1 MGRGMRQSVTTDANF
16 RHQGMGNRASGS
28 GTHSPA
34 DHIAN
39 VAASPLSEDEKRLVS
54 YQYSEEMLARDSYA
68 NFFKLYGDQTFQNIA
83 ESEQKHMDAVKTL
96 LDRYS
101 LPVPTGYGELQS
113 TFDSLKAEGEKGK
126 KEALEVGLKIE
137 MLDIEDMVKAIKATD
152 NDDVKIVFA
161 NIGGASYNHLRGF
174 SKALS
179 ANGSATSVDVSKYLS
194 ATELQ
199 SRGPLKNKLSERLTQ
214 EGVTVPVGANAMT
227 EDCMSGSG
235 KAGGQGMYGEGK
247 NQGQGRGMHGD
258 GTGSGGRGMGGRW

>member
-1 MGRGMRQSVTTDANF
+1 MGQGISRNAGTDANF
-16 RHQGMGNRASGS
+16 GHGRMEERGGRLIGIRSFGSGS
-28 GTHSPA
+28 YSPG

-39 VAASPLSEDEKRLVS
+39 VAASPLTEDEKRLVS
-54 YQYSEEMLARDSYA
+54 YQYSEEMLARDAYA
-68 NFFKLYGDQTFQNIA
+68 HFFKLYGDKTFQNVA

-101 LPVPTGYGELQS
+101 IAVPTGYGELQS

-137 MLDIEDMVKAIKATD
+137 TLDIEDMVKAVKATD

-161 NIGGASYNHLRGF
+161 NIGGASYNHLRAF

-179 ANGSATSVDVSKYLS
+179 NNGFTTSVDVSKYLS

-199 SRGPLKNKLSERLTQ
+199 SRGPLKNKLSERLAQ
-214 EGVTVPVGANAMT
+214 EGVSIPAGANAMT
-227 EDCMSGSG
+227 EDCVSGSG
-235 KAGGQGMYGEGK
+235 RTD
-247 NQGQGRGMHGD
+247 GR
-258 GTGSGGRGMGGRW
+258 